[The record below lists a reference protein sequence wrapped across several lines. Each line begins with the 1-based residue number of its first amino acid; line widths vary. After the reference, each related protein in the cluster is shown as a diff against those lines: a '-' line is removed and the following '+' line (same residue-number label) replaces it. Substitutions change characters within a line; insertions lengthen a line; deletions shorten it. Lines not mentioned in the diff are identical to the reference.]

1 MLLLFPDQRPLCLA
15 TALILLCHASESNP
29 SLPLLFPITPPSPFP
44 LLLNPSSHLPPTFIR
59 RLVLPC
65 FHLHHLFPLSPTPFH
80 RPVPP
85 IAHHVTALL
94 VFRAAQCIT
103 VDPAD
108 LLSLPIITQIC
119 GSFVVTTQAPVVSL
133 HSIACFNFTARP
145 IMARYGMAW
154 HGMAWHGMAWHGM
167 AWHDMAWH
175 GMAWHDMAW
184 HGCGSVAVLKAPLP
198 RPRLLLPA
206 CCLPP
211 AELAACDWTTS
222 RWQQSE
228 EARKVQRVRVNLFPH
243 PTCAPTVSCHTNCWR
258 VPQSPSPCHAGPDCH
273 PLLPSSSS
281 FCFPSRYSP
290 LALLSTLLSTFSS
303 VIPLPPPP
311 QCALP
316 SGLLQPAPL
325 QPPGV
330 PCTPT
335 SDLEVRV
342 GHALPLRAGAALRLT
357 HRLLTSRFLHPMAS
371 SSSKH
376 SIRPDVATPP
386 CAAQMAGRAGRD
398 KGALRAMMRE
408 MAQKT
413 EKRIDSPLV
422 RYNELGQ
429 AVCRVCTT
437 VIKSE
442 SLWAAHL
449 VSKQH
454 KEVRLS
460 LKFRLS
466 PTPPLSIFRAS
477 SPLQSSSLRNP
488 LPLPPPLAPF
498 RSPSLCAFHHALPS
512 PTPLLSRA
520 RSGSSR
526 EPRPQHRPPPLLPP
540 VQRRDP
546 QRQQPRQHQVAGG
559 LLLLLLLEPSRV
571 TSSIPHR
578 RLNGPAMVGGWVG
591 ARWVG
596 GVHSTF
602 HRLFLNPCSFLIL
615 SHPSLVPPPL
625 SCSLPPLPSSPSLL
639 QFFASLPPD
648 VPSAT
653 PAAAASVPANPP
665 AATTLAVRQSSGA
678 PASTP
683 AAPAVCATAPA
694 SAASAAPPSTTG
706 LPADFFDAPA
716 PPAPPAPPAAAP
728 AAPSAPAAAAPSSP
742 ATPATPAAPASA
754 SALPPDFFDGPST
767 ATAAAAAAPSAPPAP
782 AAAAAKGGKGGGG
795 AGKGAVGRE
804 GGAGQGVLPE
814 GFFDSKEADHRA
826 RGVEYKK
833 PDAEEELRAFE
844 RSIKGDM
851 EHIDERQEEEER
863 QAREGGGDGEWGA
876 GEGAVLNGVGRRGGG
891 GVGEIEG
898 GKMSVDGGEQ
908 DGEGEVGSG
917 DGNDKGEED
926 GEDGSDDDDDEE
938 EEEEAEDDEGDEDEE
953 EEGGEEDDDIEAE
966 IFDWRAKRL

>member
-108 LLSLPIITQIC
+108 LLSLPIITQ
-119 GSFVVTTQAPVVSL
+119 V
-133 HSIACFNFTARP
+133 
-145 IMARYGMAW
+145 
-154 HGMAWHGMAWHGM
+154 
-167 AWHDMAWH
+167 
-175 GMAWHDMAW
+175 
-184 HGCGSVAVLKAPLP
+184 
-198 RPRLLLPA
+198 
-206 CCLPP
+206 
-211 AELAACDWTTS
+211 
-222 RWQQSE
+222 
-228 EARKVQRVRVNLFPH
+228 
-243 PTCAPTVSCHTNCWR
+243 
-258 VPQSPSPCHAGPDCH
+258 
-273 PLLPSSSS
+273 LLPSAG
-281 FCFPSRYSP
+281 PPQVLPP
-290 LALLSTLLSTFSS
+290 LPQVLHPLPQVLPPLPQ
-303 VIPLPPPP
+303 VLPPPAGVAVSLFSKLLFL
-311 QCALP
+311 ALVFFSLP
-316 SGLLQPAPL
+316 AACHLLSWLPAIG
-325 QPPGV
+325 PPH
-330 PCTPT
+330 
-335 SDLEVRV
+335 V
-342 GHALPLRAGAALRLT
+342 G
-357 HRLLTSRFLHPMAS
+357 S
-371 SSSKH
+371 SQKKPER
-376 SIRPDVATPP
+376 RPDVATPP

-454 KEVRLS
+454 KESTERLKQRAKAAAPPATAAATS
-460 LKFRLS
+460 AASR
-466 PTPPLSIFRAS
+466 PTAAATPAAPGGGRPAAAS
-477 SPLQSSSLRNP
+477 
-488 LPLPPPLAPF
+488 A
-498 RSPSLCAFHHALPS
+498 AGALPS
-512 PTPLLSRA
+512 DFFDSASAAKR
-520 RSGSSR
+520 
-526 EPRPQHRPPPLLPP
+526 PRH
-540 VQRRDP
+540 
-546 QRQQPRQHQVAGG
+546 
-559 LLLLLLLEPSRV
+559 
-571 TSSIPHR
+571 
-578 RLNGPAMVGGWVG
+578 
-591 ARWVG
+591 
-596 GVHSTF
+596 
-602 HRLFLNPCSFLIL
+602 
-615 SHPSLVPPPL
+615 
-625 SCSLPPLPSSPSLL
+625 
-639 QFFASLPPD
+639 D

-863 QAREGGGDGEWGA
+863 EAADEREARDQ
-876 GEGAVLNGVGRRGGG
+876 LMQR
-891 GVGEIEG
+891 
-898 GKMSVDGGEQ
+898 
-908 DGEGEVGSG
+908 
-917 DGNDKGEED
+917 
-926 GEDGSDDDDDEE
+926 
-938 EEEEAEDDEGDEDEE
+938 
-953 EEGGEEDDDIEAE
+953 
-966 IFDWRAKRL
+966 